1 VGPATPDTS
10 EEAAVKL
17 VRALVAATAIG
28 LVASPQVAP
37 AAPSL
42 AHLQGVAELKS
53 WFNSNRGHPRLLL
66 LLSPT

>member
-1 VGPATPDTS
+1 MNRRSRPKNV
-10 EEAAVKL
+10 L
-17 VRALVAATAIG
+17 RAIVASIALAMATA
-28 LVASPQVAP
+28 PRVAP
-37 AAPSL
+37 AALSL